1 MDYESYIKIMK
12 NQLILKFSLPI
23 AGIIAL
29 IVHDP
34 IVAKT
39 NAPMSRTQ
47 ASVTECEPTPAD
59 YLGPY
64 YKSDAPVRS
73 SVGKG
78 YILEGAVMSSTDC
91 SPVANAR
98 IEIWL
103 TNPEGS
109 YDDDHRATVFS
120 GGTGGYRFESNLPPG
135 YFGRPPHIHIR
146 ISAEGFKTLTT
157 QHYPTHGHT
166 GGGFDI
172 VLEPTE

>member
-1 MDYESYIKIMK
+1 MN
-12 NQLILKFSLPI
+12 NQIILKFSLPL
-23 AGIIAL
+23 ACIIAL

-34 IVAKT
+34 IAAKT
-39 NAPMSRTQ
+39 HTPMTSTQ

-98 IEIWL
+98 VEIWL

-120 GGTGGYRFESNLPPG
+120 SGTGRYKFESNLPPG
-135 YFGRPPHIHIR
+135 YFGRPPHLHIR
-146 ISAEGFKTLTT
+146 ISAEGFKTLVT
-157 QHYPTHGHT
+157 QHYPSRGHT
-166 GGGFDI
+166 GGEFDI
-172 VLEPTE
+172 VLVPTE